1 MAQLMESPPIMVAII
16 LVVSAVY
23 TGWLWSRL
31 RIGRYDALFCSVG
44 IICFQLIAAFSTQN
58 PPLAL
63 VATVYHAAL
72 VGGVFTVSRSLK
84 KADS

>member
-1 MAQLMESPPIMVAII
+1 MLAII

-23 TGWLWSRL
+23 TWWLWSRL

-44 IICFQLIAAFSTQN
+44 IICFQLIAAFTTQN

-72 VGGVFTVSRSLK
+72 VGGVFTASRGLK
-84 KADS
+84 KAGS

>member
-1 MAQLMESPPIMVAII
+1 MAQLIDSPAIMLAVI

-44 IICFQLIAAFSTQN
+44 IICFQLIAAFSTQD

-72 VGGVFTVSRSLK
+72 VGGVFSVSRGLR
-84 KADS
+84 KAGS

>member
-1 MAQLMESPPIMVAII
+1 MMVAVI
-16 LVVSAVY
+16 LLVSAVY
-23 TGWLWSRL
+23 TAWLWSRL

-44 IICFQLIAAFSTQN
+44 IICFQLMAAFTTQS

-72 VGGVFTVSRSLK
+72 VGGVFTASRSLK
-84 KADS
+84 RAVEKADS